1 MRGYEFRAGI
11 ESMAHKVCSALGLHP
26 VEITWTNIPTAAI
39 SENGNILLANVADD
53 AIVGKPLVN
62 KYAGYIVHELLH
74 RKYTNFRARDG
85 RAYVDRLHNAIED
98 AWIERKGISAGLTGN
113 IETLLRTLADGL
125 ADQALASASDW
136 SDPAQYPFA
145 LALWSR
151 GFCKRVPIP
160 ANLVPIF
167 DEAQRRVD
175 VCLNS
180 KDTLKLAKWVF
191 DQINQQPQQQPRQQP
206 KQPDNGSETAPEG
219 AQGDESEGEGGTEG
233 ENKNAQPT
241 VDQPSK
247 PVSADAES
255 MEVEPSIPVEGG
267 SNQPAFKP
275 GDLGDQ
281 GEHLGAIANP
291 LTAFNA
297 GRLRYEVRRLFE
309 NSAFD
314 DFAVNR
320 KSGSLNVTA
329 LHRINTSDKLFK
341 RHQEHEGIDS
351 AVVIL
356 LDVSSSMADA
366 PFVKIGVARDAA
378 AALYETLSR
387 AGVAV
392 SVMAFSHVVSVPV
405 PFGTP
410 LGKAR
415 NIISRIKSS
424 GSTADYEALRHAH
437 QMILRRPESRKVVFA
452 LTDGE
457 GRPLSA
463 RNQIDIGTRA
473 GVTTVG
479 IGIMTN
485 VGHVYPDS
493 IRVDNLSDLASASF
507 NRIKL
512 AA

>member
-11 ESMAHKVCSALGLHP
+11 ESMAHKVCAALGLP
-26 VEITWTNIPTAAI
+26 SVSITWTSITTAAI

-53 AIVGKPLVN
+53 AIVNKALVN

-74 RKYTNFRARDG
+74 RKFTNFGVRDG
-85 RAYVDRLHNAIED
+85 RPYVDRLHNAIED
-98 AWIERKGISAGLTGN
+98 AWIERTAIRMNLTGN
-113 IETLLRTLADGL
+113 VESLLRTLADGL
-125 ADQALASASDW
+125 ADQALAEVVDW

-145 LALWSR
+145 LALWCR

-160 ANLVPIF
+160 ANLVPVF
-167 DEAQRRVD
+167 DEAQRRID
-175 VCLNS
+175 HCLNS
-180 KDTLKLAKWVF
+180 HVTLAIARWVF
-191 DQINQQPQQQPRQQP
+191 DQINQQPQQQQP
-206 KQPDNGSETAPEG
+206 QPDENGSETAPEG
-219 AQGDESEGEGGTEG
+219 AQGDQSDGEGETEG
-233 ENKNAQPT
+233 DQQNTQPT
-241 VDQPSK
+241 VSQPSK
-247 PVSADAES
+247 PVKGDAES
-255 MEVEPSIPVEGG
+255 MQVEPSMTVESG
-267 SNQPAFKP
+267 SKQPEFTP
-275 GDLGDQ
+275 DILGEPT
-281 GEHLGAIANP
+281 EHLGTVDHP
-291 LTAFNA
+291 LTPFNA

-314 DFAVNR
+314 DFAMNR
-320 KSGSLNVTA
+320 KAGSLNVTA

-356 LDVSSSMADA
+356 LDVSASMKDSGA
-366 PFVKIGVARDAA
+366 ITTARDAA

-392 SVMAFSHVVSVPV
+392 SVMVFNHFVSVPV
-405 PFGTP
+405 PFGIS

-415 NIISRIKSS
+415 NLISRIKSS

-457 GRPLSA
+457 GRPNSA
-463 RNQIDIGTRA
+463 RQQIQIGTRA

-479 IGIMTN
+479 IGIMTS